1 VDRLIGTVAV
11 LAALVVVLPALAG
24 ATRPLVAPLLSL
36 LVALALLRAVWPGR
50 GRR

>member
-1 VDRLIGTVAV
+1 VDRLIGTVAL

-24 ATRPLVAPLLSL
+24 ATQSLVAPLLSL
-36 LVALALLRAVWPGR
+36 LVALVILRALWPGR